1 MCEAGRQGQDQKAPE
16 QENHSKTENL
26 PGHHQ
31 TKTKNETGTQ
41 HGQHH
46 NQKRVTEVQIEKT
59 DQKEGCHR
67 FHIWKRSK
75 GQTHSNTEGCQD
87 NNLAHS
93 SCRHGLFLSIFLS
106 NTTLAHS
113 YFPVKVDAHSFF
125 LIIIT
130 NCDKMGEMRKKLKPG
145 VVFVF
150 FFLFVSLILYTRSL
164 AESTKEANSSLTS
177 TSNAATNSS
186 SQTTA
191 STYFI
196 SNALE
201 MKPII
206 DVSGWQLPSEIDYDT
221 LSQNISG
228 VIVRV
233 QSGSHTTKD
242 NSASDE
248 NGLDKSYKTH
258 IQEFQARNVPVA
270 VYAYVTGNSIK
281 SMEEEATTFYEASYP
296 YKPTFYW
303 LDVEEKTMEDMN
315 AGVEAFRA
323 KLAALGAKNIGIYVG
338 TYFMEEHSIST
349 ENFDAV
355 WIPTYG
361 TDSGYYNAA
370 PSTDLDYDLH
380 QYTSQGRL
388 NGFNHVLDL
397 NLVTTLKDPNEVYQ
411 RLFTVPED

>member
-1 MCEAGRQGQDQKAPE
+1 MGKPRRQGQDQKPPE
-16 QENHSKTENL
+16 PEKNAKTENL
-26 PGHHQ
+26 PGYYQ
-31 TKTKNETGTQ
+31 TKPKNETGAQ

-46 NQKRVTEVQIEKT
+46 NQKRVPEVQIEET

-67 FHIWKRSK
+67 FHIWKGGK
-75 GQTHSNTEGCQD
+75 GQTQSNTKGCQD

-93 SCRHGLFLSIFLS
+93 SGRHGQFLSDLLS
-106 NTTLAHS
+106 TITLAHS
-113 YFPVKVDAHSFF
+113 HFPVKMDAHTLF

-130 NCDKMGEMRKKLKPG
+130 NYVKMEEMRKKLKPG
-145 VVFVF
+145 VVFLF

-164 AESTKEANSSLTS
+164 AESAKETASPSSPNNALTS
-177 TSNAATNSS
+177 SS

-196 SNALE
+196 TNALE

-242 NSASDE
+242 NNASDE

-258 IQEFQARNVPVA
+258 IQEFQARNIPVA

-281 SMEEEATTFYEASYP
+281 SMEEEATTFYEASSP

-370 PSTDLDYDLH
+370 PNTDLDYDLH

-411 RLFTVPED
+411 RLFTVPEE

>member
-1 MCEAGRQGQDQKAPE
+1 
-16 QENHSKTENL
+16 
-26 PGHHQ
+26 
-31 TKTKNETGTQ
+31 
-41 HGQHH
+41 
-46 NQKRVTEVQIEKT
+46 
-59 DQKEGCHR
+59 
-67 FHIWKRSK
+67 
-75 GQTHSNTEGCQD
+75 
-87 NNLAHS
+87 
-93 SCRHGLFLSIFLS
+93 
-106 NTTLAHS
+106 
-113 YFPVKVDAHSFF
+113 
-125 LIIIT
+125 
-130 NCDKMGEMRKKLKPG
+130 MRKKLKSIF
-145 VVFVF
+145 VFAF
-150 FFLFVSLILYTRSL
+150 FFLFISLILFTRSL
-164 AESTKEANSSLTS
+164 AEEGRKES
-177 TSNAATNSS
+177 TNSS
-186 SQTTA
+186 NTVSSVSTTPSSTVA
-191 STYFI
+191 SGPYHIT
-196 SNALE
+196 NALE

-242 NSASDE
+242 NNASDA

-258 IQEFQARNVPVA
+258 IKEFQARGVPVA

-281 SMEEEATTFYEASYP
+281 SMEQEATSFYKAAYK

-323 KLAALGAKNIGIYVG
+323 KLASLGAENIGIYIG

-349 ENFDAV
+349 DKFDSV

-370 PSTDLDYDLH
+370 PKTDLDYDLH

-388 NGFNHVLDL
+388 NGFKHALDL
-397 NLVTTLKDPNEVYQ
+397 NIVTTLKDPNEVYQ
-411 RLFTVPED
+411 KLFTVPEK